1 MIYLGIYLSFDI
13 SAFIF
18 LQKYSKCFKYPQ
30 QHVKHVKNCHSRT
43 WWLLPL
49 PFMSWA
55 PCGPSVTEV
64 RLVSLASTCPMASG
78 GHNHNQVGLTR
89 SSIKIK
95 PTSKD
100 LLRWHLNCL
109 PVIIKWAWSSGWS
122 VLSQSRQGN
131 ADRPLMNMI
140 TPERSRF
147 VFFIRDR
154 SISIDIFLPQKWPF
168 FKGFNAW
175 QPFFWGFFWWLFLRD
190 FSDELLL
197 NTGRRE
203 SGTP

>member
-1 MIYLGIYLSFDI
+1 MIHLGIYLRLDI

-64 RLVSLASTCPMASG
+64 SLVSLASTCPMASG

-154 SISIDIFLPQKWPF
+154 SIFFASEMTFFLEIYCF
-168 FKGFNAW
+168 
-175 QPFFWGFFWWLFLRD
+175 LMTFLRD
-190 FSDELLL
+190 FFWP
-197 NTGRRE
+197 GV
-203 SGTP
+203 PK

>member
-122 VLSQSRQGN
+122 VLSQSRQGTQIDPSWTWSPLS
-131 ADRPLMNMI
+131 DRDFFFEIDRYRLIFFGLRNDLF
-140 TPERSRF
+140 SR
-147 VFFIRDR
+147 DLLL
-154 SISIDIFLPQKWPF
+154 DNL
-168 FKGFNAW
+168 
-175 QPFFWGFFWWLFLRD
+175 FFWGFFDDLF
-190 FSDELLL
+190 
-197 NTGRRE
+197 
-203 SGTP
+203 